1 MPTQRGDS
9 GSSSL
14 HGADHAEQHL
24 TATATAMRSVLEGA
38 EPVATSNALTT
49 SAVGALFQR
58 RLKTSAEGH
67 EQQDPSQTESP
78 SLHHPVTEAA
88 SRTGI
93 SGSTTTSSLASP
105 KAVAAARPIHL
116 PPLIEMLVGAV
127 DSDATLHDLQDDVH
141 KLRQN
146 LTRPAKVDEQRAWQ
160 ASIDSAIEGGDA
172 TTKAAAAAAATF
184 RSSLQ
189 SRSHTLLARPSRM
202 RAVNE
207 EWGAALRWIAGWS
220 SEELT
225 ADADAV
231 AAAKAKKADAL
242 KRRGRIQS
250 RKASRSGQS
259 AAKWDLV
266 ERLTAEEASELL
278 LLIDV
283 CVDRCAD
290 IMTEDSAW
298 GGPKDRTP
306 VASKNIGNAVTDMRS
321 SRRGSL
327 LLTFMSSV
335 LPGECS
341 SQALVTGVVG
351 LLFSSALAFLLH
363 PGYGFTLLWKEKKEP
378 ASAWGGND
386 KEHDERIATPSRKS
400 GGKKG
405 KRRTRRQPK
414 SSPVDESAR
423 QDQDK
428 TATPSDREEAL
439 GAQTVQLSKSSSQTS
454 LSDDD
459 DAILVGLIR
468 NANRSDT
475 STSSDASVRATRHNS
490 TGTGTHTH
498 LAAPQCDMSGQGPKP
513 TRQQTAKNRTTKWR
527 QRKFPI
533 PTETQRNASHQQLR
547 EFQRIQL
554 AKHFQMKEE
563 AKHAAERAA
572 AVRKKTSIGVSY
584 SSVASSSS
592 SPPLSP
598 PRLTPQASVV
608 GKKHKE
614 PRSEVKDVE
623 TDNAFS
629 SYATSP
635 RSNIATP
642 CRDLVSD
649 NPLDD
654 VACEILISSLSGMLD
669 EEDNEYRHGK
679 KDAHA
684 STSGTGNAGVS
695 PPPGFA
701 YASSSSNF
709 TTHPTGT
716 GDYRDS
722 PQSSSSPT
730 VGALNIARVASTWS
744 SGSQSDIW

>member
-1 MPTQRGDS
+1 
-9 GSSSL
+9 
-14 HGADHAEQHL
+14 
-24 TATATAMRSVLEGA
+24 
-38 EPVATSNALTT
+38 
-49 SAVGALFQR
+49 
-58 RLKTSAEGH
+58 
-67 EQQDPSQTESP
+67 
-78 SLHHPVTEAA
+78 
-88 SRTGI
+88 
-93 SGSTTTSSLASP
+93 
-105 KAVAAARPIHL
+105 
-116 PPLIEMLVGAV
+116 
-127 DSDATLHDLQDDVH
+127 
-141 KLRQN
+141 
-146 LTRPAKVDEQRAWQ
+146 
-160 ASIDSAIEGGDA
+160 
-172 TTKAAAAAAATF
+172 
-184 RSSLQ
+184 
-189 SRSHTLLARPSRM
+189 M

-259 AAKWDLV
+259 ATKWDLV
-266 ERLTAEEASELL
+266 EKLSAEEASELL

-298 GGPKDRTP
+298 GGPKGRKS
-306 VASKNIGNAVTDMRS
+306 VASTNTGNAVTDMRGN
-321 SRRGSL
+321 RRGSL

-335 LPGECS
+335 LPGEFS
-341 SQALVTGVVG
+341 SPALVTGVVG

-363 PGYGFTLLWKEKKEP
+363 PGYDFTLLWKEKKETG
-378 ASAWGGND
+378 SAWRGND
-386 KEHDERIATPSRKS
+386 KEHDERTVTPSRKS
-400 GGKKG
+400 KKG

-414 SSPVDESAR
+414 SSPLGESAR

-428 TATPSDREEAL
+428 TATPSDREEAP
-439 GAQTVQLSKSSSQTS
+439 GSQTVQLSKSSSQTS

-475 STSSDASVRATRHNS
+475 STSSDTSVRATRRNS
-490 TGTGTHTH
+490 TGAGTNEH
-498 LAAPQCDMSGQGPKP
+498 LTAPQCDMSGQGPKP
-513 TRQQTAKNRTTKWR
+513 TRQQSAKNRATKWR
-527 QRKFPI
+527 QRKFQI
-533 PTETQRNASHQQLR
+533 PTEAQRNASHQQLR

-554 AKHFQMKEE
+554 TKHFQMKQE
-563 AKHAAERAA
+563 AKLAAERAA

-598 PRLTPQASVV
+598 PRLTPQTSVIGQKHREPSTE
-608 GKKHKE
+608 GK
-614 PRSEVKDVE
+614 DAE

-642 CRDLVSD
+642 CRDLVPD
-649 NPLDD
+649 NQLDD
-654 VACEILISSLSGMLD
+654 VAGELLISSLSGMLD
-669 EEDNEYRHGK
+669 EEDDEYENHHGK
-679 KDAHA
+679 EDAYV
-684 STSGTGNAGVS
+684 SMTGTGNAGVS

-716 GDYRDS
+716 GDCRES
-722 PQSSSSPT
+722 PQNSSSPT

-744 SGSQSDIW
+744 SGSQPDIW